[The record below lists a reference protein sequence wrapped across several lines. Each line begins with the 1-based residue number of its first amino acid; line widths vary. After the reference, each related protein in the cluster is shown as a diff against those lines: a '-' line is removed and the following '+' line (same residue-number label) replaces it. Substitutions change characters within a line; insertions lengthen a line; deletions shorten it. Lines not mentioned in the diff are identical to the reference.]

1 MIGGAEGGA
10 GGGRGVRGGDGG
22 AGRRGHPTRVGP
34 GSPMK
39 ARAWP
44 RPPSLHRA
52 ALQPSA
58 ARGAPG
64 ALARR
69 WGALRGPT
77 ITAWGLAAPAREGQ
91 GAQLGPHPLAA
102 AAGALPASPF
112 AQLPWLERRRTR
124 ARCAW
129 RSWTSPTGRCA
140 SAAAAVSVG
149 GGGGGAGPRGACARP
164 PLRHGLPPRGLA
176 APTPLALV
184 ALTPCLPGLHPAPA
198 DQICLWCYHHILEE
212 AAKESL
218 PARCPNCR
226 TDYDQEKITMQQ
238 IDAQQCVHRGR
249 AWGARRR
256 SCAHVLAGRA
266 HPAG

>member
-1 MIGGAEGGA
+1 MAREEEDSCPLCLEELDVTDRALRFCGCGCERGGGEGGRWA
-10 GGGRGVRGGDGG
+10 
-22 AGRRGHPTRVGP
+22 AGR
-34 GSPMK
+34 
-39 ARAWP
+39 
-44 RPPSLHRA
+44 
-52 ALQPSA
+52 
-58 ARGAPG
+58 
-64 ALARR
+64 
-69 WGALRGPT
+69 
-77 ITAWGLAAPAREGQ
+77 
-91 GAQLGPHPLAA
+91 
-102 AAGALPASPF
+102 
-112 AQLPWLERRRTR
+112 
-124 ARCAW
+124 C
-129 RSWTSPTGRCA
+129 
-140 SAAAAVSVG
+140 
-149 GGGGGAGPRGACARP
+149 ACARP